1 MRAVCQ
7 RVSRAR
13 VVVEGETVGRIGRG
27 WAILLGVGPGDDEAV
42 AARLVDQIAGLRVFE
57 DAGGKMN
64 LAAAEVGAQFL
75 VVSQFTLYADLS
87 RGRRP
92 GFSRA
97 AAPAVAAPLVER
109 FAELLRE
116 RGFEVATGRFGAG
129 MAVELTNDGP
139 VTIVLSS
146 DGWGSGSE

>member
-1 MRAVCQ
+1 VRAVCQ

-13 VVVEGETVGRIGRG
+13 VVVGDDEVGRIGAG
-27 WAILLGVGPGDDEAV
+27 WALLVGVGPADGPAEA
-42 AARLVDQIAGLRVFE
+42 AWLVDRIAGLRVFE
-57 DAGGKMN
+57 DGQGRMNRAAG
-64 LAAAEVGAQFL
+64 EVGAQFL

-92 GFSRA
+92 GFTGA

-109 FAELLRE
+109 VAELLRE
-116 RGFEVATGRFGAG
+116 RGFEVATGRFGAS

-139 VTIVLSS
+139 VTIVLST
-146 DGWGSGSE
+146 DGWD